1 MANIQFAFFY
11 SGGVSGG
18 RGGYPL
24 SVAATVVASE
34 GLTGTTGQSTI
45 VAPTSPGNGVG
56 TPVARVY
63 TDANLKVRF
72 GTTTPAGTDPYF
84 FIPGG
89 DTFDFHVSAGQRLYF
104 VEA

>member
-24 SVAATVVASE
+24 SIAANVVSSE
-34 GLTGTTGQSTI
+34 ALTGTSGQSTI
-45 VAPTSPGNGVG
+45 TAPASPGNGVG

-72 GTTTPAGTDPYF
+72 GTATPAGTDPYF
-84 FIPGG
+84 FIPSGE
-89 DTFDFHVSAGQRLYF
+89 TYDFHVTAGQRLYF
-104 VEA
+104 AEA

>member
-1 MANIQFAFFY
+1 MANIQFAFVFP
-11 SGGVSGG
+11 GGVSGG
-18 RGGYPL
+18 RGGLPL
-24 SVAATVVASE
+24 AIAATVVASE
-34 GLTGTTGQSTI
+34 ALTGTSGQSTI
-45 VAPTSPGNGVG
+45 TAPASPGNGVG

-63 TDANLKVRF
+63 TDTNLKVRF
-72 GTTTPAGTDPYF
+72 GTTTPAETDPYF